1 MAWNLASVDGTVSI
15 ALTVGNGPLSGSM
28 IVNGSNYNVSGGW
41 VAAGSTPDQG
51 GNAFYVTGQQPSG
64 PTAWVAVTGN
74 MVGSTDWPQALYVA
88 GGTVTS
94 RNGSV
99 TAINEQLL
107 PILSTD
113 QGAVRSVYSEC
124 GCQLNIMLHAVPPYC
139 ASGTIGGRAMTPAQC
154 AAVCTG
160 GTPPDP
166 LVIKIPPNA
175 GSKPVA
181 VLLLTG
187 GEGADHFG
195 APVLAEFHHQISKIL
210 FDTTATGL
218 LLEYANTPGSKTDTQ
233 AIVFNGQQRKRPHA
247 SIIIKPQ

>member
-1 MAWNLASVDGTVSI
+1 MASVDGMVSVS
-15 ALTVGNGPLSGSM
+15 LNVQDGPLNGTMMVSG
-28 IVNGSNYNVSGGW
+28 NNYNVSGGW
-41 VAAGSTPDQG
+41 AAAGSTPDRG
-51 GNAFYVTGQQPSG
+51 GNAFFLNGQLPSG
-64 PTAWVAVTGN
+64 PSTYAVVVGN
-74 MVGSTDWPQALYVA
+74 MVGSTEWPQSLYVV

-107 PILSTD
+107 PVLSLD
-113 QGAVRSVYSEC
+113 QNAVRSVYSEC

-139 ASGTIGGRAMTPAQC
+139 ASGTIGGRAMTPQQC

-166 LVIKIPPNA
+166 LVINIPPNA
-175 GSKPVA
+175 GPKPVA

-187 GEGADHFG
+187 SEGPDHFG
-195 APVLAEFHHQISKIL
+195 APVLAEFHHQILKIL
-210 FDTTATGL
+210 FDTSANGL
-218 LLEYANTPGSKTDTQ
+218 LLEYANTPGSKTNTQ
-233 AIVFNGQQRKRPHA
+233 PIVFKGQERKRPHA